1 MYIKIR
7 KLRAFKIWKN
17 IYFVI
22 KTVGFVSAFLANL
35 YITGFIIKSLW
46 VLWVFFLPTTGFYF
60 GVKGYI

>member
-17 IYFVI
+17 IYFII

-35 YITGFIIKSLW
+35 YITGFIKS
-46 VLWVFFLPTTGFYF
+46 LWVFFLPTTGFYCGF
-60 GVKGYI
+60 KGYI